1 MKENQREKS
10 IDLILSKSAE
20 KSNNGIYSLSEKR
33 EVIKGAY
40 GTQQF
45 ISEKTSAKALD
56 ACLMYFRAT
65 YMNQKSQEIE
75 KYINLTLLTLAWRT
89 KKSNG
94 YNLTISDEGTHF
106 YPAVFMCLKPAQI
119 MQ

>member
-75 KYINLTLLTLAWRT
+75 KYINLTLLTLA
-89 KKSNG
+89 
-94 YNLTISDEGTHF
+94 
-106 YPAVFMCLKPAQI
+106 
-119 MQ
+119 